1 MKRLFAILLSV
12 SFLLPSCIKDKET
25 GADLE
30 VGDVLPEFTVTMNDG
45 STVGTKELKRS
56 VSCIMF
62 FSTACPDCRETLPQ
76 VQRVYDEFARQGVA
90 FAVISREDGAES
102 VAEYWTAEG
111 LTMPYSA
118 QETRAVYELFATSR
132 IPRVYVCNEGII
144 RAIFTDMPS
153 NPAYEDIKAA
163 IEKQMN

>member
-30 VGDVLPEFTVTMNDG
+30 VGDVLPEFTVTLSDG
-45 STVGTKELKRS
+45 STVGMKELKKG

-62 FSTACPDCRETLPQ
+62 FSTVCPDCRETLPQ
-76 VQRVYDEFARQGVA
+76 VQRVYDEFACQGVA

-132 IPRVYVCNEGII
+132 IPRVYVCKEGII